1 MSEFHAPVFMFS
13 GEGRRLDLPVRARIV
28 RYLSAIDIARKAAVL
43 SFSHPV
49 YDGRFTELAVLAKG
63 RELVSD
69 VFDGVQVGLY
79 VLPVDVRVGETELDV
94 SDGLQPVL
102 DWCELTLD
110 EPYAR
115 ESQERMNAA

>member
-1 MSEFHAPVFMFS
+1 MFS

-69 VFDGVQVGLY
+69 VLDGVQVGLY
-79 VLPVDVRVGETELDV
+79 VLPVDVRVGETDTVGQGDRRRLSIREQFLF
-94 SDGLQPVL
+94 PVL
-102 DWCELTLD
+102 PAINGANPRPGIPAE
-110 EPYAR
+110 
-115 ESQERMNAA
+115 